1 MFYYITNKKVCM
13 LIFFHVFLNDLS
25 CPWFAKT
32 CISTYSKQML
42 SFKYNDRIYTTVD
55 AKLKNILEYSM
66 QFFFGQN
73 SMYTIRLQIHLPS
86 FVFNMY
92 VVPNKSSPYTT

>member
-1 MFYYITNKKVCM
+1 MTGFTQRLMPNQKHSGVQYAI
-13 LIFFHVFLNDLS
+13 
-25 CPWFAKT
+25 
-32 CISTYSKQML
+32 
-42 SFKYNDRIYTTVD
+42 
-55 AKLKNILEYSM
+55 
-66 QFFFGQN
+66 FFGQN